1 MGKVRICC
9 LCAVLAMAPLATHAA
24 GPLAILGKQLLKEAM
39 QDFLKSQL
47 TSLAQ
52 ESLGA
57 CKSMLAQTG
66 TGAMGAQMMSPLM
79 GQIDPAALARLDPA
93 TREKMAQAMAAL
105 QAMRSA
111 PPLSAAEADELV
123 DRLVKVS
130 RAIPD
135 HELPCTPQELKLVFG
150 MSASMPMG
158 AGSFRM
164 MLDALRG
171 MDDYSKKVHECFAQM
186 SPAEEEE
193 AIDLIA
199 AEVAGAEP
207 EERKQAAGFL
217 QSDLVGLPMHVREK
231 LRTRLASVR

>member
-1 MGKVRICC
+1 
-9 LCAVLAMAPLATHAA
+9 MAPLATHAA

-66 TGAMGAQMMSPLM
+66 TGAMGAHMMSPLI

-130 RAIPD
+130 KAIPD
-135 HELPCTPQELKLVFG
+135 HELPCSPQELKLLFG

-231 LRTRLASVR
+231 LRIRLASVR